1 MKIANGVN
9 TNNSQLVNVSSC
21 DFPGSTLLCDYSSAN
36 TNVSNSTAQVGSAS
50 FAVSLYGGTGNVFYN
65 TIKNYDCSIF
75 MSNSASYN
83 IGDQNTFCNNTA
95 DIYAQNSAYAYA
107 VSNTYSLPVPQSIY
121 GNVFVTGVNN
131 VCSMQKVS
139 PFQISE
145 TNSVDSKLLIEAD
158 YKYLAL
164 LRKIND
170 DSKKEKY
177 DKSKYETDYNKLID
191 DYKSVVVVE
200 KDKQTL
206 KAALTKLNYLYK
218 AKEDKNAFTAYLND
232 LSSKNNYKQYLP
244 YIQRFSIWDNVEKS
258 NYENSI
264 RVADAVMKAA
274 NTDTDLT
281 CEMLYEKGLI
291 YKYYIKNQSKA
302 EEMFGDLI
310 ANHPKH
316 ILAKFASQERGIE
329 LKEQFGIKTT
339 ESEETVS
346 YSLDNYPN
354 PFNPSTVISYKL
366 QAASHVTLKVY
377 DILGREVAELANG
390 FKEKGKHIVT
400 FNANSLASGFY
411 VYTIKVNDFFTSKKM
426 LLTK

>member
-232 LSSKNNYKQYLP
+232 LSSKNN
-244 YIQRFSIWDNVEKS
+244 
-258 NYENSI
+258 
-264 RVADAVMKAA
+264 
-274 NTDTDLT
+274 
-281 CEMLYEKGLI
+281 
-291 YKYYIKNQSKA
+291 
-302 EEMFGDLI
+302 
-310 ANHPKH
+310 
-316 ILAKFASQERGIE
+316 
-329 LKEQFGIKTT
+329 
-339 ESEETVS
+339 
-346 YSLDNYPN
+346 
-354 PFNPSTVISYKL
+354 
-366 QAASHVTLKVY
+366 
-377 DILGREVAELANG
+377 
-390 FKEKGKHIVT
+390 
-400 FNANSLASGFY
+400 
-411 VYTIKVNDFFTSKKM
+411 
-426 LLTK
+426 